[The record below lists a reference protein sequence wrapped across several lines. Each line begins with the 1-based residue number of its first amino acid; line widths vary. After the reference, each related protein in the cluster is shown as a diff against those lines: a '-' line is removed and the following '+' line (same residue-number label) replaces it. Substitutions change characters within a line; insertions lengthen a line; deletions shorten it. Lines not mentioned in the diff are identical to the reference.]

1 MHDVIDPAVT
11 TSVSNSAF
19 LRTIYGELPPGQHGW
34 VCTFQ
39 ADPSAA
45 QPSVWAGRAYKG
57 MPAQAALVDR
67 ASHDNT
73 YFSVAVLK
81 LSDAG
86 EITRSKS
93 ALVRL
98 AALVADDVELDE
110 IKGRPT
116 WVLETSPGK
125 HQVGVKISAS
135 DPDAADRELVDR
147 VMAQLAERAGVDPS
161 GNNCVRYARLAV
173 GTNTKPAAGGFKHRL
188 VDWYPAQELTLDEA
202 SAMFGIDVDQL
213 RSAPQAAPTEYKPDP
228 AVRSTAG
235 IVEGSRDDTLYKYAC
250 SLRARDVDRAEAEL
264 LVLHRAAEC
273 VPPFPASDALKC
285 LDSAWK
291 HAPGKSEAFKK
302 PHIDPETGEIVE
314 GPPLRPISLQGV
326 GCGQEPATEHKIEHL
341 LPERVVTLL
350 AAHGGTGKSLL
361 ALSMAVAL
369 ATGQPFAELAC
380 KRSRVLLLSCEDDD
394 LVLRYRL
401 DRVLQAAGMTD
412 QALGDQLVVYDM
424 TDRDSV
430 LFAGGREGG
439 HLTPQYEWL
448 KQRIEQHQADVVV
461 IDNASDVFDGNE
473 INRAQVRQ
481 FVRSLARLVRD
492 RNGAVLLL
500 AHVDKSTARGSAA
513 GSESYSGSTAW
524 HNSVRSRLFMAEED
538 GHIVL
543 RHEKA
548 NYGPRAPDV
557 HLVRSG
563 PMLRPVSEEAAD
575 PAAGMKRD
583 MELAAV
589 LRLMVDFEQRGD
601 RIATAP
607 TAQNNPYRALSSE
620 KGFPKAITKS
630 RMGSVMRELERRS
643 FIAKREERTADY
655 KVRERWALTS
665 DGLQWLESR
674 TPPRPP
680 GLRQVQGGA
689 PGANPPGL
697 ALGL

>member
-11 TSVSNSAF
+11 SVSNSEF

-39 ADPSAA
+39 ANPLAA
-45 QPSVWAGRAYKG
+45 QPSLWSGRAYKG

-67 ASHDNT
+67 TSHDNT

-86 EITRSKS
+86 DITRSKS

-110 IKGRPT
+110 INGRPT

-125 HQVGVKISAS
+125 HQVGVKISAT

-147 VMAQLAERAGVDPS
+147 VVAQLAKRAGVDPS

-188 VDWYPAQELTLDEA
+188 VEWNPAQELSLDEA
-202 SAMFGIDVDQL
+202 AAMFGIDVDQL
-213 RSAPQAAPTEYKPDP
+213 RSAPQAAPTKYKPDP

-264 LVLHRAAEC
+264 LVLHRAAGC
-273 VPPFPASDALKC
+273 VPPFAASDALKC

-291 HAPGKSEAFKK
+291 HAPGKSEPFRK
-302 PHIDPETGEIVE
+302 PHIDAETGEICESV
-314 GPPLRPISLQGV
+314 PVNPISLRGV
-326 GCGQEPATEHKIEHL
+326 GRGQEPATEHKIESW

-350 AAHGGTGKSLL
+350 SGHGGAGKSLL
-361 ALSMAVAL
+361 ALRLAVAL
-369 ATGQPFAELAC
+369 ATGQPFAELAY
-380 KRSRVLLLSCEDDD
+380 KRSKVLLMSCEDDY
-394 LVLRYRL
+394 LVLRHRL
-401 DRVLQAAGMTD
+401 DQLVQDAGLTD
-412 QALGDQLVVYDM
+412 ELLRDQLVVYDM
-424 TDRDSV
+424 TDQDSV
-430 LFAGGREGG
+430 LYAGGREGG

-448 KQRIEQHQADVVV
+448 RQRIEQHQADVVI
-461 IDNASDVFDGNE
+461 IDNASDVYSDNE
-473 INRAQVRQ
+473 NDRARVRQ
-481 FVRSLARLVRD
+481 FLRALSRLVRD

-524 HNSVRSRLFMAEED
+524 HNSVRSRLFVVEED
-538 GHIVL
+538 GYLVV

-557 HLVRSG
+557 RLVRSG
-563 PMLRPVSEEAAD
+563 PMLRLVSEDAAD
-575 PAAGMKRD
+575 PAAGVKRD
-583 MELAAV
+583 MELKAV
-589 LRLMVDFEQRGD
+589 LRLVLDFEQRGD

-607 TAQNNPYRALSSE
+607 TAPNNPYRALSGE
-620 KGFPKAITKS
+620 KGFPRSITKS
-630 RMGSVMRELERRS
+630 RMNSLMRELERRR
-643 FIAKREERTADY
+643 FVAKREERTADR

-665 DGLQWLESR
+665 DGLMWLDEKVAPSA
-674 TPPRPP
+674 P
-680 GLRQVQGGA
+680 GLRQAQGGA
-689 PGANPPGL
+689 PRASAPTLAQGL
-697 ALGL
+697 